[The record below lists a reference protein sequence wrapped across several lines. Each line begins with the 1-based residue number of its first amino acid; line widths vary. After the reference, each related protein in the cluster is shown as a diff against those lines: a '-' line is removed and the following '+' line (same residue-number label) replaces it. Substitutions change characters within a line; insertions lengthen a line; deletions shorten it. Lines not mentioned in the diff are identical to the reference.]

1 MKIFV
6 FGSNRAG
13 RHGKGDA
20 LTACRQHGAIYGQ
33 GEGLQGRSYGIPT
46 KNEYIQSLPLSE
58 VVKGVDRFV
67 AFAHAHPEMVFEIAA
82 VGCRLAGFKPAEIA
96 PLFRDAPNNCYFHA
110 EFAEVL
116 RGLGCPVHQAPAPDD
131 TLLREPRQ
139 GTFLF

>member
-20 LTACRQHGAIYGQ
+20 LTARRHHGAIYGQ
-33 GEGLQGRSYGIPT
+33 AEGLQGQSYGIPT

-67 AFAHAHPEMVFEIAA
+67 SFAHAHPEMVFEIAA
-82 VGCRLAGFKPAEIA
+82 VGCRLAGFKPSEIA
-96 PLFRDAPNNCYFHA
+96 PLFRGAPSNCYFHP
-110 EFAEVL
+110 EFAAVL
-116 RGLGCPVHQAPAPDD
+116 RQLGDDVNASPAPDD
-131 TLLREPRQ
+131 HVPTPPSQ
-139 GTFLF
+139 GSFFF